1 MFLYACCYMYILLE
15 SVGICMSEALDDLA
29 LTAGEATAGV

>member
-1 MFLYACCYMYILLE
+1 MYILLE

-29 LTAGEATAGV
+29 LTAGEDTCRSV